1 VPARD
6 ERPACGGAPG
16 RGHCGAASPTAFAA
30 GGFAVTAA
38 LAVIAS
44 MAVAA
49 GPPPEGVQAL
59 VGRCV
64 AAYGG
69 KRALEKAA
77 RARYEGTVTSV
88 VLHPGERGRMLRA
101 YERPGKLRVEISYPA
116 GGREVRVVQGARG
129 WRDGEE
135 ATGPRLSAMI
145 LQAARLDLP
154 ALLSSPGAKVADGGQ
169 LDLAG
174 KTLRVLAVEPAPGL
188 VVEAAIDPATGRI
201 LRSRSASSDAAMP
214 LEFTTT
220 YSDFKTVSGVLVAMR
235 EENWANGRS
244 TGETVLEK
252 VEFPAKLP
260 ESTFRP

>member
-1 VPARD
+1 VPVLL
-6 ERPACGGAPG
+6 
-16 RGHCGAASPTAFAA
+16 AAVVS
-30 GGFAVTAA
+30 
-38 LAVIAS
+38 L
-44 MAVAA
+44 AVAA
-49 GPPPEGVQAL
+49 GPPRDDVQAL

-64 AAYGG
+64 EAYGG
-69 KRALEKAA
+69 RRALEKAA
-77 RARYEGTVTSV
+77 RARYAGTVTSL
-88 VLHPGERGRMLRA
+88 VLHPGEMGRMIRV
-101 YERPGKLRVEISYPA
+101 YERPQRLRVEIAYPS

-129 WRDGEE
+129 WRDGEQVS
-135 ATGPRLSAMI
+135 GPRLAAMV

-154 ALLSSPGAKVADGGQ
+154 ALLSSRGARVADAGKLELG
-169 LDLAG
+169 G
-174 KTLRVLAVEPAPGL
+174 KTLRVLALELAPGL

-201 LRSRSASSDAAMP
+201 LRSRSASQGPAMP

-260 ESTFRP
+260 EGTFRP